1 MAIGSYGIVRPADV
15 SPDDVDIFYHYVS
28 GRTTTAPVTLKK
40 LTSISVLTPVYH
52 NTDTSSDGG
61 PYKAIENVEIL
72 GGMYNL
78 KLSADDF
85 TDLGIYTLHIRPKQI
100 RTTITDCGVLASLP
114 SVRGVV
120 IDLSNV
126 PSGDRNKFT
135 PQGLVGYR
143 IEYINSLTNQN
154 IPNFYKV
161 VTSSFYCTP
170 VTANLSSST
179 QKSVRYQYSENASNL
194 MFLTITP
201 SSAPSNKPN
210 TIPFIG
216 SPAQK
221 IILTNTYFN
230 PTTIEVEMVE
240 HDSSTLAHALYGNQS
255 KDIANGVYTI
265 YDNNNNNS
273 IYKQYNLFEIKDDLN
288 ESLFEIREERPDID
302 ESQDFDTITNV

>member
-1 MAIGSYGIVRPADV
+1 MAIGSYGVVRPADV
-15 SPDDVDIFYHYVS
+15 SPDDVDIFYHFVPN
-28 GRTTTAPVTLKK
+28 RLATAPVDLRK
-40 LTSISVLTPVYH
+40 LDSKSVLSPVLH
-52 NTDTSSDGG
+52 TGTTTNDAT
-61 PYKAIENVEIL
+61 AIGNEIL

-78 KLSADDF
+78 KLSADNF

-126 PSGDRNKFT
+126 PSADRNKFT

-143 IEYINSLTNQN
+143 IEYINSLTNQKL
-154 IPNFYKV
+154 PNFYKV

-255 KDIANGVYTI
+255 KDIARGIYTI